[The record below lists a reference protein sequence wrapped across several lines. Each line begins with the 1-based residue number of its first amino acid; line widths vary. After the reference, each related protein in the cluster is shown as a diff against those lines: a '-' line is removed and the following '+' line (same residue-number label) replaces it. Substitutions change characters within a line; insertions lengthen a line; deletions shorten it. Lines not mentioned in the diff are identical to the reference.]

1 MKLYKYSQD
10 CGRMGSIEGVF
21 FLEPDEAE
29 FLSQYNLS
37 WDELLG
43 KHSEGYYDFSD
54 ETLTEIVLPDG
65 IASIL
70 YNAVGKVLSG
80 PFDFDYF
87 KEQIEEFD
95 EESMEDKE

>member
-1 MKLYKYSQD
+1 MKLYNYSQD
-10 CGRMGSIEGVF
+10 YGRMGSIEGVF

-29 FLSQYNLS
+29 YLSQWSLP

-65 IASIL
+65 VAGIL

-87 KEQIEEFD
+87 NEQIED
-95 EESMEDKE
+95 MLEEEE